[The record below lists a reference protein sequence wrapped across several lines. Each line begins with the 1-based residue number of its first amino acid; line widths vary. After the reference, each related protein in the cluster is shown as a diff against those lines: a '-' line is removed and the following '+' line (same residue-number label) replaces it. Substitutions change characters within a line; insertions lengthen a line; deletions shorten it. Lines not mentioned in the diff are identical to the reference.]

1 MTWWHALI
9 EAGAVPGGS
18 GLGAW
23 DLGETATSDTSIVED
38 SELQTHPIPKPR
50 IPNPQP
56 PTPNAVSFL
65 NGIERWSVVAYDGV
79 VQIVN
84 AYVAAAVCRRDERGV
99 LHATFEKS
107 RAFAVAP
114 IDRVSPTL
122 RPLLEQAAPDLEPVD
137 GELVD
142 QPARYLEQ
150 VESTVRRARAHLER
164 ELAEAATAALG
175 TNEWLVLDGRL
186 SRSPAVARHPRAV
199 GVINSHGAQFLEGR
213 GLERALTLP
222 AGYRTSVFAV
232 RGGHTR
238 TEVYSWY
245 LRLWPWEGNDLLYGL
260 LRVEARAHP
269 DSVARA
275 SAISAWLT
283 AERAPLSTPDR
294 RWDRLLYPIHDVET
308 YLRARALRDLV
319 AHPASRIPHP
329 GSRLPRTG

>member
-1 MTWWHALI
+1 MTWWRALVD
-9 EAGAVPGGS
+9 AGAVAGGS
-18 GLGAW
+18 GLGVW
-23 DLGETATSDTSIVED
+23 DRGETATYDTSIVED
-38 SELQTHPIPKPR
+38 SELQTHPIPKSR

-56 PTPNAVSFL
+56 PIPHPVSFL

-79 VQIVN
+79 AQIVS

-99 LHATFEKS
+99 LHATHERS

-114 IDRVSPTL
+114 VDRMSPTL
-122 RPLLEQAAPDLEPVD
+122 RPLLEQAAPDLESVD
-137 GELVD
+137 GALAD

-186 SRSPAVARHPRAV
+186 SRSPAVARHPRAL

-260 LRVEARAHP
+260 LRIEARAHP
-269 DSVARA
+269 DTVARA
-275 SAISAWLT
+275 SELSGWLF
-283 AERAPLSTPDR
+283 AERAPLATPAT
-294 RWDRLLYPIHDVET
+294 RWDRLLYPLHHVEE
-308 YLRARALRDLV
+308 YLKALAPRDIRSHRA
-319 AHPASRIPHP
+319 
-329 GSRLPRTG
+329 SRLPRTGT